1 MADYVCPRCG
11 SRDIKVDVH
20 PFYGTHVSCNVC
32 WEKGVL
38 PDREIVERERVVAGL
53 MRTVS
58 SKYKRWGM

>member
-1 MADYVCPRCG
+1 M
-11 SRDIKVDVH
+11 DVH